1 MIGFY
6 IKSPPGGEGG
16 RGCSGAVIQGGAKDR
31 GFAPDFKDRQDA
43 CRGGVSRLRPLLD
56 PDRHLGAILDGLF
69 QAGANGGSPLRGKR
83 KNPKYPELCPDEKL
97 GKSKKPGFS
106 SCESETRKL

>member
-6 IKSPPGGEGG
+6 IKSPPGGEGA

-31 GFAPDFKDRQDA
+31 RFAPDFKDRQDA
-43 CRGGVSRLRPLLD
+43 CRGEVSRLRPLLE

-69 QAGANGGSPLRGKR
+69 QAGALRRFTPAGK
-83 KNPKYPELCPDEKL
+83 
-97 GKSKKPGFS
+97 KKKIQN
-106 SCESETRKL
+106 TRNYVRMRNQVC